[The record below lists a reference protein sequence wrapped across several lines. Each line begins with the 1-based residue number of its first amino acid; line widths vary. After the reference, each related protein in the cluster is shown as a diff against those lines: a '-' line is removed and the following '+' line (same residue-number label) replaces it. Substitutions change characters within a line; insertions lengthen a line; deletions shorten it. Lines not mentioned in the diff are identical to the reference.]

1 MAGRTGGYDLLS
13 QLRIL
18 SQVGVVGALSD
29 GELLER
35 FLTECDPASEAAFT
49 ALVQRHG
56 PMVLRVSRQVLGDT
70 EDAEDA
76 FQATF
81 LILASKAASVRRTDS
96 VASWLHGVARRIA
109 VRAKADANRR
119 RTYER
124 RSAAMRAARIDG
136 AEARPE
142 DWTELH
148 QEIALLPERYR
159 VPVVLCYF
167 EGLTSEAVAD
177 RLGCPQ
183 GTILSRL
190 SRARERLRRQLT
202 RRGLEVTAALPAAAL
217 PAEPGVGGLPAGL
230 SEITVQASL
239 AFTGR
244 RAADAAFFST
254 KVVALARK
262 GICAMSIS
270 MSKSLTALALVCAG
284 AFGWLQTF
292 ARSSDGRNPA
302 ATPHSVSPRP
312 ENPGKTPAEARLALA
327 RQEPKAQARKPE
339 APRTSEFPYVLDFE
353 QGATRFLEGDKIT
366 ILEVRGTADTMTPGN
381 IYWIKG
387 SYSLASRDR
396 AMVAAFT
403 TARSAADG
411 KGPYLKVQTTLVNRG
426 DGTFTLFLPMA
437 YKGWPHVSFYPA
449 DEGEGFGGNYFG
461 TGDSVLK
468 EWWGS
473 KK

>member
-1 MAGRTGGYDLLS
+1 
-13 QLRIL
+13 
-18 SQVGVVGALSD
+18 
-29 GELLER
+29 
-35 FLTECDPASEAAFT
+35 
-49 ALVQRHG
+49 
-56 PMVLRVSRQVLGDT
+56 
-70 EDAEDA
+70 
-76 FQATF
+76 
-81 LILASKAASVRRTDS
+81 
-96 VASWLHGVARRIA
+96 
-109 VRAKADANRR
+109 
-119 RTYER
+119 
-124 RSAAMRAARIDG
+124 MRAAGIEG
-136 AEARPE
+136 PEVRPE

-217 PAEPGVGGLPAGL
+217 PAEPYVGVLPAGL
-230 SEITVQASL
+230 IEISVRASL

-244 RAADAAFFST
+244 RDADAAFFTT

-262 GICAMSIS
+262 GTCAMSIS
-270 MSKSLTALALVCAG
+270 MSKSLAALALVCVG
-284 AFGWLQTF
+284 SLGLLQTF

-302 ATPHSVSPRP
+302 ATPHSVSPTP
-312 ENPGKTPAEARLALA
+312 ENLTRTPAEAQFALA
-327 RQEPKAQARKPE
+327 RQEPKAQARKPDT
-339 APRTSEFPYVLDFE
+339 PRTSEFPYVLHFE

-411 KGPYLKVQTTLVNRG
+411 KGPYLKVQTTIVNRG
-426 DGTFTLFLPMA
+426 DGTFTLFLPMSC
-437 YKGWPHVSFYPA
+437 KGWPHVSFYPA
-449 DEGEGFGGNYFG
+449 DGGEISEGTISGPAIRY
-461 TGDSVLK
+461 
-468 EWWGS
+468 
-473 KK
+473 